1 MVIFVKLV
9 LAHLIG
15 DFILQPLKWVIHKEA
30 NKIKSKYLYLHVLI
44 HFALYVLVLWD
55 FTLWKIAVILALSHL
70 LIDLAKLYTNP
81 WFKNK
86 SIPFFIDQILHIL
99 VLYVCSYYTE
109 LPEHFISLFEN
120 LNWPLVL
127 VVLFVT
133 SPSAIIM
140 GKLLEPMSGQ
150 INTDHKSLPNAGKYI
165 GIIERLFVLVF
176 ILLGRWEAIG
186 LLITAKSVFRFNDL
200 KESNNRKLTEYI
212 LIGTLVSFGLAI
224 LAGLW
229 YLNHIETIG

>member
-15 DFILQPLKWVIHKEA
+15 DFMLQPLKWVIHKEA

>member
-15 DFILQPLKWVIHKEA
+15 DFMLQPLKWVIHKEA

-55 FTLWKIAVILALSHL
+55 FSLWKIAIILALSHL
-70 LIDLAKLYTNP
+70 LIDLAKLYANP

-86 SIPFFIDQILHIL
+86 NIPFILDQILHIL
-99 VLYVCSYYTE
+99 VLYVYSYYTE

-127 VVLFVT
+127 AVLFVT

>member
-15 DFILQPLKWVIHKEA
+15 DFMLQPLKWVIHKEA

-70 LIDLAKLYTNP
+70 LIDLAKLYANP

>member
-15 DFILQPLKWVIHKEA
+15 DFMLQPVKWVVHKEA
-30 NKIKSKYLYLHVLI
+30 NKIKSRYLYVHVLI
-44 HFALYVLVLWD
+44 HFALYVLVFWD
-55 FTLWKIAVILALSHL
+55 LSQWKIAAILAVSHL
-70 LIDLAKLYTNP
+70 LIDLAKLYANP

-86 SIPFFIDQILHIL
+86 SIPFFIDQFLHL
-99 VLYVCSYYTE
+99 TVLYICSYYAQ
-109 LPEHFISLFEN
+109 LPEHFITLVEN

-127 VVLFVT
+127 AVVFVT
-133 SPSAIIM
+133 FPSSIII
-140 GKLLEPMSGQ
+140 GQVLEPMSNQ

-176 ILLGRWEAIG
+176 ILIGRWEAIG

-200 KESNNRKLTEYI
+200 KESNSRKLTEYI

-229 YLNHIETIG
+229 YLNQI